1 VDPNGRSSRRF
12 TDRKFLHIPL
22 VIRGIPENAEVRTD
36 AITMVAI
43 GPDGRSSH
51 AVSASS
57 PLGLRR
63 PDTVLID
70 EIVPVDGD
78 FVDAERDRSLKLRL
92 TLYLSL
98 FGNAGART
106 IPLGSRPVYALDGV
120 ECYMGQFAELFCR
133 SAFRWPERLI
143 YAQGADGS
151 LNSLYQLISYS
162 PFPSALSVNPIEEHW
177 TSGLSQAAKQVT
189 IISRR
194 PIAHLRRDMV
204 LDGVRFGE

>member
-1 VDPNGRSSRRF
+1 M
-12 TDRKFLHIPL
+12 LHGT
-22 VIRGIPENAEVRTD
+22 VRGV
-36 AITMVAI
+36 
-43 GPDGRSSH
+43 
-51 AVSASS
+51 
-57 PLGLRR
+57 
-63 PDTVLID
+63 
-70 EIVPVDGD
+70 
-78 FVDAERDRSLKLRL
+78 
-92 TLYLSL
+92 
-98 FGNAGART
+98 
-106 IPLGSRPVYALDGV
+106 
-120 ECYMGQFAELFCR
+120 FCR

-194 PIAHLRRDMV
+194 PIAHLRRDME